1 MSISKHLFT
10 IAFAITGLA
19 LTAPVASASPCSPDL
34 TVEYRGNHGTSIKVT
49 ALEYRLRGTSVW
61 HREGV
66 TNKVLDRNES
76 HTFRSQRLGQV
87 AKGQQLD
94 LRAVFKPD
102 TGNDYGSEQRGSI
115 RTSPKE
121 CENNVT
127 YLLVVE

>member
-1 MSISKHLFT
+1 MKISKHLFT

-19 LTAPVASASPCSPDL
+19 MTAPIVSASPCSPDL
-34 TVEYRGNHGTSIKVT
+34 AVEYKSGQGTSIKVT
-49 ALEYRLRGTSVW
+49 AIEYRLRGTSVW

-66 TNKVLDRNES
+66 TNKVIDKGKS
-76 HTFRSQRLGQV
+76 HTFGSQRLGDV

-115 RTSPKE
+115 RSSGKE

-127 YLLVVE
+127 YNLIVE